1 MNKKIG
7 MLGDSLEEIQR
18 RLRGGSLTALRQLL
32 PDQDILDAC
41 REVNHCYRERTFG
54 PVVTAFHFLLQA
66 IQREQSFEATCQEL
80 WTPVVAA
87 YGLDPVTF
95 NSSATSQ
102 ARSRFPAAVFDRLV
116 QKACILDDKDVACWE
131 GFRLLAL
138 DCATVSM
145 PAEAAL
151 FAHFGRHRA
160 RETTVQ
166 YPLATFSAL
175 LTVGNSLL
183 VDHGFGP
190 FDPGESKSA
199 QPVLDRNLRPGD
211 LLLADRGF
219 SSGPSCVRIRR
230 RGADFLMRK
239 NARLKVDKLPVLQR
253 LGRNDFITEVPIS
266 PVTLKTD
273 PTLPLTYR
281 VRIFKASI
289 KTPAGKR
296 IEEWFVTSLKDAKR
310 FPPKKLARL
319 YHRRWQVETSFLE
332 FKVWFHADVLRGKT
346 VDNVAKEF
354 TAHVLAYQ
362 LVRRLIVQ
370 AARKHH
376 KRPTELSCLNAVRWI
391 LCFSGY
397 MRYAPASALPLI
409 FDRMLDAIAF
419 TEIDV
424 RPGRIEPRAITRERK
439 HYSRL
444 RIPRPQWRQ
453 QYFDLLNVS
462 LS

>member
-1 MNKKIG
+1 MSKKIG
-7 MLGDSLEEIQR
+7 MSGGSLEEIQR
-18 RLRGGSLTALRQLL
+18 RLRGGPLTALRQLL
-32 PDQDILDAC
+32 PDQDILEAC

-66 IQREQSFEATCQEL
+66 IQREHSFEATCQEL

-87 YGLDPVTF
+87 YGLGHATF

-116 QKACILDDKDVACWE
+116 QKACTFDDRDVACWE

-145 PAEAAL
+145 PAEPAL
-151 FAHFGRHRA
+151 FAHFGRHCA
-160 RETTVQ
+160 RGTPVQ

-239 NARLKVDKLPVLQR
+239 NGRLRIDRLPIRQR

-266 PVTLKTD
+266 PDARKRD
-273 PTLPLTYR
+273 PTLPLTHR
-281 VRIFKASI
+281 LRIFKASI
-289 KTPAGKR
+289 KTPSG
-296 IEEWFVTSLKDAKR
+296 ECVDEWFVTSLEDAKR
-310 FPPKKLARL
+310 FPPKKLAHL

-332 FKVWFHADVLRGKT
+332 FKIWFHADVLRGKT
-346 VDNVAKEF
+346 VGNVVKEF

-370 AARKHH
+370 AARKYH

-397 MRYAPASALPLI
+397 MRYAPVSALPAI
-409 FDRMLDAIAF
+409 YDRMLAAIAF

-424 RPGRIEPRAITRERK
+424 RPGRIEPRAYTRELK
-439 HYSRL
+439 HYFRL
-444 RIPRPQWRQ
+444 RIPRAQWRQ
-453 QYFDLLNVS
+453 QYFEKLNAR